1 MMRWLLLCLVPFP
14 ALADAVVANRVIRAG
29 QVIATEDLS
38 VVEAVIPQSVTD
50 IAAIIGKEARVALYP
65 GRPIRAEQVGPP
77 AIVQRNQVVSLS
89 FVSGTLAIFTEGRAL
104 DRGGI
109 GDVIPVVNLGSRNT
123 VQGRIMPDGSVSV
136 SPSEG

>member
-1 MMRWLLLCLVPFP
+1 MRWLLLCLVPFP